1 MTDCIHGLFLLCPTN
16 DSAPQPCD
24 SLTHIL
30 RQPRNP
36 SFGTDESLRRS
47 SLSRLTGSDLMS
59 TDTPEAPRLYHF
71 LKLPMWLSYHEIVG
85 RASVLY
91 YSDTFC
97 IYLLYFDNIAG
108 YFSDFLSNLMTL
120 PRSNSAQRFLLPLPD
135 PLSVP
140 APTSFSS
147 QWLPWSYHDPE

>member
-1 MTDCIHGLFLLCPTN
+1 MNTMTDCIHGLFLLCPTN

-71 LKLPMWLSYHEIVG
+71 LKLPMWLSYHGMGG
-85 RASVLY
+85 RSSVSTISLQDNDPVLHPASCCQSVRGN
-91 YSDTFC
+91 SD
-97 IYLLYFDNIAG
+97 
-108 YFSDFLSNLMTL
+108 LSEY
-120 PRSNSAQRFLLPLPD
+120 PD
-135 PLSVP
+135 
-140 APTSFSS
+140 
-147 QWLPWSYHDPE
+147 